1 MNVKL
6 CEYKRMAT
14 CHLVVSNCLI
24 FLPRNQLFTANQYVK
39 TDEKI

>member
-14 CHLVVSNCLI
+14 CHLAVSTCLI
-24 FLPRNQLFTANQYVK
+24 LVRKNQLFTANQYIK